1 MARKKANNR
10 MLVILLALIAVVCVA
25 LWYADKVEREG
36 KAAAAAEQPADEAAE
51 AAAATLAGE
60 GTEAPDFTVE
70 MIDGS
75 KVALS
80 ELRGKVVLLNFWATW
95 CPPCRE
101 ELSHVQQQVIDR
113 FAGEEFVFLPISR
126 GEERAAVE
134 AFRAKTGYAFPIG
147 LDTDETIYKR
157 YATRFIPR
165 NFLIDRT
172 GRVVKATVGYDD
184 EEFAELL
191 RAADAEIQQK

>member
-60 GTEAPDFTVE
+60 GAEAPDFTVE

-101 ELSHVQQQVIDR
+101 ELSHVQQQVIDH

-134 AFRAKTGYAFPIG
+134 AFRAKTGYAFPMG

>member
-134 AFRAKTGYAFPIG
+134 AFRAK
-147 LDTDETIYKR
+147 
-157 YATRFIPR
+157 
-165 NFLIDRT
+165 FLIDRT

>member
-10 MLVILLALIAVVCVA
+10 MLVILLALIAVVCIA

-60 GTEAPDFTVE
+60 GAEAPDFTVE

-101 ELSHVQQQVIDR
+101 ELSHVQQQVID
-113 FAGEEFVFLPISR
+113 LSLIHIS
-126 GEERAAVE
+126 E
-134 AFRAKTGYAFPIG
+134 P
-147 LDTDETIYKR
+147 
-157 YATRFIPR
+157 TRP
-165 NFLIDRT
+165 
-172 GRVVKATVGYDD
+172 
-184 EEFAELL
+184 
-191 RAADAEIQQK
+191 

>member
-60 GTEAPDFTVE
+60 GAEAPDFTVE

-95 CPPCRE
+95 CPPCRQ
-101 ELSHVQQQVIDR
+101 ELTRVQTDIIDR
-113 FAGEEFVFLPISR
+113 FAGKEFVFLPVSR
-126 GEERAAVE
+126 GEKREAVE
-134 AFRAKTGYAFPIG
+134 AFCEKTDYAFPMG
-147 LDTDETIYKR
+147 LDPARTVYDR
-157 YATRFIPR
+157 YASNYIPR
-165 NFLIDRT
+165 NFVIDRK
-172 GRVVKATVGYDD
+172 GKVVLATVGYDEHEF
-184 EEFAELL
+184 EELIRTIEKTLGN
-191 RAADAEIQQK
+191 

>member
-60 GTEAPDFTVE
+60 GAEAPDFTVE

-126 GEERAAVE
+126 GEERAAGRGLPRPK
-134 AFRAKTGYAFPIG
+134 RATPSRWGSTRTRRSTSAMRPVSS
-147 LDTDETIYKR
+147 R
-157 YATRFIPR
+157 ATF
-165 NFLIDRT
+165 
-172 GRVVKATVGYDD
+172 
-184 EEFAELL
+184 
-191 RAADAEIQQK
+191 